1 MLISEERENGVKT
14 YSAIWETF
22 LGSRVVTKSVKYYVI
37 LLYALVQA
45 FAKEKKTY
53 NNNIVF

>member
-1 MLISEERENGVKT
+1 MGNISRIK
-14 YSAIWETF
+14 
-22 LGSRVVTKSVKYYVI
+22 GSNQVRVKYYVI

-53 NNNIVF
+53 NNNIVFWNVSCFFFIAAKVN